1 MSNHTDPIVIDPE
14 GSDIQGEIARIRAHG
29 PVTRVVLPGGVPAWS
44 VTDAAVLMEV
54 LSGSEVSKDPRR
66 HWPAFR
72 NGEIG
77 NDFPLLNWVNTR
89 SMFTAYGS
97 EHRRLRNFVAPAFT
111 SRRTAALE
119 PRIRA
124 IADDLVAGLDTA
136 PEGGPVDLRE
146 RFAYPLPLRVINELM
161 GVPEH
166 LVGPLRTCVDGIF
179 DIALSEEAAVAN
191 YEDMIGLL
199 QELVGYRRANPAED
213 MTSTL
218 ISHADDP
225 GKDFGMEELVGT
237 LYLTINAGHETT
249 VDLIDQA
256 IYLLLTNPD
265 QLAAALDGSLGWTD
279 VIEEVLRLEPSVA
292 HAPLRYAVKDL
303 VLGGVA
309 IAEGDPILSC
319 PAGANRDPAVYGDSA
334 DEFDPG
340 RKNKEH
346 LAFGYGPHRCP
357 GAHLARL
364 EAGVAL
370 PALFERFPR
379 MKFAVSP
386 AELGSVPGFIAN
398 GHARLPVLLT

>member
-14 GSDIQGEIARIRAHG
+14 GSDIQGEIARIRARG

-44 VTDAAVLMEV
+44 VTDAAVLKEV
-54 LSGSEVSKDPRR
+54 LSGSEVSKDPHQ

-111 SRRTAALE
+111 NRRTAALE

-124 IADDLVAGLDTA
+124 IADDLVAGLDAA
-136 PEGGPVDLRE
+136 PESGPVDLRG

-166 LVGPLRTCVDGIF
+166 LIGPLRTCVDGIF
-179 DIALSEEAAVAN
+179 DIALSAEAAVAN
-191 YEDMIGLL
+191 YEEMIGLL
-199 QELVGYRRANPAED
+199 QGLVGYRRENPADD

-218 ISHADDP
+218 IAHADDP
-225 GKDFGMEELVGT
+225 AKDFSVEELVGT

-249 VDLIDQA
+249 VDLIDQS
-256 IYLLLTNPD
+256 IFLLLTNPD
-265 QLAAALDGSLGWTD
+265 QLAAALDGSPGWAE
-279 VIEEVLRLEPSVA
+279 VIEEVLRFEPSIA

-303 VLGGVA
+303 VLGGVT

-334 DEFDPG
+334 DEFDPA
-340 RKNKEH
+340 RANKEH
-346 LAFGYGPHRCP
+346 MAFGYGAHRCP
-357 GAHLARL
+357 GAPLARL
-364 EAGVAL
+364 EAQVAL
-370 PALFERFPR
+370 PTLFRRFPQMR
-379 MKFAVSP
+379 LAVSP
-386 AELGSVPGFIAN
+386 EELGTVPGFIAN
-398 GHARLPVLLT
+398 GHDRLPVFLK

>member
-14 GSDIQGEIARIRAHG
+14 GSDIQGEIARIRARG

-44 VTDAAVLMEV
+44 VTDAAVLKEV
-54 LSGSEVSKDPRR
+54 LSGSEVSKDPHQ

-111 SRRTAALE
+111 NRRTAALE

-124 IADDLVAGLDTA
+124 IADDLVAGLDAA
-136 PEGGPVDLRE
+136 PESGPVDLRE

-166 LVGPLRTCVDGIF
+166 LIGPLRTCVDGIF
-179 DIALSEEAAVAN
+179 DIALSAEAAVAN
-191 YEDMIGLL
+191 YEEMIGLL
-199 QELVGYRRANPAED
+199 QGLVGYRRENPADD

-218 ISHADDP
+218 IAHADDP
-225 GKDFGMEELVGT
+225 AKDFSVEELVGT

-249 VDLIDQA
+249 VDLIDQS
-256 IYLLLTNPD
+256 IFLLLTNPD
-265 QLAAALDGSLGWTD
+265 QLAAALDGSPGWAE
-279 VIEEVLRLEPSVA
+279 VIEEVLRFEPSIA

-334 DEFDPG
+334 DEFDPA
-340 RKNKEH
+340 RANKEH
-346 LAFGYGPHRCP
+346 MAFGYGAHRCP
-357 GAHLARL
+357 GAPLARL
-364 EAGVAL
+364 EAQVAL
-370 PALFERFPR
+370 PTLFRRFPQMR
-379 MKFAVSP
+379 LAVSP
-386 AELGSVPGFIAN
+386 EELGTVPGFIAN
-398 GHARLPVLLT
+398 GHDRLPVFLK